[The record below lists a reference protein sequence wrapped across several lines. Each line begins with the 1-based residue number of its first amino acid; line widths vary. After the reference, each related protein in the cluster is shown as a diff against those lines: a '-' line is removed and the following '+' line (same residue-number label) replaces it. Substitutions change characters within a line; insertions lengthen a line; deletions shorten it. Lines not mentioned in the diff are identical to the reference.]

1 MKKIKIK
8 KIWKNKMLKNIS
20 RSNLPRINRR
30 NSTAKRKEKQIKERV
45 TLGNNL
51 ADIREVVFKS
61 W

>member
-1 MKKIKIK
+1 
-8 KIWKNKMLKNIS
+8 MLKNIS

-51 ADIREVVFKS
+51 ADIQEVVFKS